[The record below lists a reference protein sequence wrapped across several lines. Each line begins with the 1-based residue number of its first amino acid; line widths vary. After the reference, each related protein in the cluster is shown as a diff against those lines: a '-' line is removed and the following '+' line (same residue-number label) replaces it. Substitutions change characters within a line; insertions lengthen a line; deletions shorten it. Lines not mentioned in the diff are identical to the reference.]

1 MERSTASSSRS
12 ASRADRLLTAPPGR
26 VYLDYAGFAP
36 VDPRVVA
43 VMRPFL
49 EGGVGNPSAIHSLGN
64 AAREAMEA
72 GRIKVARLVAG
83 PPAGLIFTSGATEA
97 NNLAIKG
104 VALRAADRGGHVIT
118 SAIEHISVINP
129 CRDLEKRG
137 FGVTYLPVDRE
148 GRVDP
153 GELRRAIRPDTV
165 LISVMTA
172 NTEIGTVQP
181 VGELGRVARE
191 HGIPFHVDGVGAV
204 GRLPLSVDE
213 MSIDLLTVSSNDL
226 YGPPGAGA
234 LWVRPGVKL
243 LPQILGG
250 GQERGYRSGTENL
263 PAIVGMG
270 VAAELVRTEW
280 REETARLARLRDRLF
295 TGLLAALPDSRLT
308 GSRAHRLPHHASI
321 CLRAVK
327 ADGIL
332 MDLDLHGAAASS
344 GSACASKTL
353 EPSHVLRAIGSDP
366 EEQEGSLCFTLGRW
380 TTATE
385 IEVVLDLLPSIVS
398 RLRAF
403 SPKALRATAS

>member
-1 MERSTASSSRS
+1 MERSTASSSKS
-12 ASRADRLLTAPPGR
+12 ADSEGRLLTAPPGR

-49 EGGVGNPSAIHSLGN
+49 EGGVGNPSALHSLGN
-64 AAREAMEA
+64 AAREALEA
-72 GRIKVARLVAG
+72 GRIKVARLVG
-83 PPAGLIFTSGATEA
+83 GLPAGVIFTSGATEA

-104 VALRAADRGGHVIT
+104 VALRAGERGGHIIT
-118 SAIEHISVINP
+118 SAVEHISVINP

-137 FGVTYLPVDRE
+137 FRVTYLPVDRE

-153 GELRRAIRPDTV
+153 DDLRREIRPETV
-165 LISVMTA
+165 LISTMAA

-181 VGELGRVARE
+181 VAELGKIARE
-191 HGIPFHVDGVGAV
+191 RGIPFHVDGVGAV
-204 GRLPLSVDE
+204 GRLPLSVAG
-213 MSIDLLTVSSNDL
+213 MSVDLLTLSSNDL

-234 LWVRPGVKL
+234 LWVRPGLKL
-243 LPQILGG
+243 FPQILGG
-250 GQERGYRSGTENL
+250 GQEQGYRSGTENL

-280 REETARLARLRDRLF
+280 REETARLARLRDRLL
-295 TGLLAALPDSRLT
+295 TGLLATLPESRLT
-308 GSRAHRLPHHASI
+308 GSRTHRLPHHASL

-332 MDLDLHGAAASS
+332 MDLDIQGVAASS

-366 EEQEGSLCFTLGRW
+366 EDQEGSLCFTLGRW
-380 TTATE
+380 TTATD
-385 IEVVLDLLPSIVS
+385 IEVVLDLLPAVVS

-403 SPKALRATAS
+403 SPKALGATAS